1 MCPDS
6 NISNNGMNDVK
17 APSGEINDGIVRIR
31 YTRPLNTGRDEKCSL
46 LWKSYK
52 LVSLSVTWFGS
63 LTDDVL

>member
-1 MCPDS
+1 MVS
-6 NISNNGMNDVK
+6 NVK
-17 APSGEINDGIVRIR
+17 TPSEEIKDGIVRIR